1 VRREEGQRSGGR
13 LRGRLGGAAVAGL
26 LVALFLLHQDVWL
39 WRDGR
44 LVLGLPVG
52 LAYHVA
58 YCLATALVLGRAVR
72 WAWPRLADD
81 QPGEPADR
89 SAAGERT
96 SRVEAE

>member
-1 VRREEGQRSGGR
+1 MRREEGQRSGGR
-13 LRGRLGGAAVAGL
+13 LRERLGGAAVGAL
-26 LVALFLLHQDVWL
+26 LVALFVLHQDVWL

-72 WAWPRLADD
+72 WAWPRLAETDD
-81 QPGEPADR
+81 PAHRDEAGARPGA
-89 SAAGERT
+89 T
-96 SRVEAE
+96 EAE

>member
-1 VRREEGQRSGGR
+1 MRREEGLRSGGR
-13 LRGRLGGAAVAGL
+13 PGGRLGGAAVAAL

-72 WAWPRLADD
+72 WAWPRLAEGD
-81 QPGEPADR
+81 EPADGLADGGR
-89 SAAGERT
+89 PGAAKGGE
-96 SRVEAE
+96 

>member
-13 LRGRLGGAAVAGL
+13 LGGAAVAAL

-72 WAWPRLADD
+72 WAWPRLVETN
-81 QPGEPADR
+81 EPAHRDEAGGR
-89 SAAGERT
+89 PGAAEGE
-96 SRVEAE
+96 

>member
-1 VRREEGQRSGGR
+1 MRSG
-13 LRGRLGGAAVAGL
+13 GRLGGAAVAAL
-26 LVALFLLHQDVWL
+26 LVVLFVLHQDVWL

-72 WAWPRLADD
+72 WAWPRLAADP
-81 QPGEPADR
+81 PGEPTDR
-89 SAAGERT
+89 SDTGERT
-96 SRVEAE
+96 SRAEAE